1 MPMENPTMTL
11 GQWAKRLT
19 FYEILIGMKATITV
33 FIQRIIL
40 RNRPAVTLQYPHEKR
55 DLPGSYRG
63 MIALLRY
70 DDETETGVGGL
81 QQARPA
87 AEQAATACSGGSQ
100 LSGA

>member
-1 MPMENPTMTL
+1 MENRTITL
-11 GQWAKRLT
+11 GQWVKRLT

-40 RNRPAVTLQYPHEKR
+40 RNRSAVTLQYPHEKR

-70 DDETETGVGGL
+70 DDETEKCVGGDL
-81 QQARPA
+81 CEA
-87 AEQAATACSGGSQ
+87 ACPSRVIP
-100 LSGA
+100 LFGAGKEGERRRG